1 LAART
6 VADSVAAPQAPR
18 VELRPP
24 TLEEVA
30 RMLMLADHAN
40 DPFRALWTVAFY
52 ISGRWLVI

>member
-1 LAART
+1 
-6 VADSVAAPQAPR
+6 

-40 DPFRALWTVAFY
+40 DPFRALWKVAFY